1 MANAL
6 GADVETRG
14 LKPPKQNRQSHQETL
29 KQIVTGN
36 TLTNTQKNN
45 IMNQA
50 FTQDKFKA
58 VGEVQKA
65 REKLTDDISGEV
77 ELIKQIYKEMED
89 FGWEG
94 KDAEMSKLA
103 INTLISQ
110 VEKQLYSKVKT
121 GKLKLEIGP
130 GELLAGA
137 DIISR
142 GLEMGGGYHIG
153 KTHDDIDK
161 FWNDTKLNYI
171 PVVGGIAESL
181 SHIVGSL
188 YNDIAVNAYGKET
201 DDEKLAKLQY
211 KLKGAQSRLNNYM
224 EDTGKLEKEADKYV
238 KAEKSRYNQ
247 QRNKLSKIL
256 NKTGAIT
263 RQDEAYINLEKYRD
277 FY

>member
-36 TLTNTQKNN
+36 TLTSTQKNN

-58 VGEVQKA
+58 VGQVQKA

-238 KAEKSRYNQ
+238 NAEKSRYHQ

>member
-14 LKPPKQNRQSHQETL
+14 LQPPKQNRQSHQETL

-36 TLTNTQKNN
+36 TLTSTQKNN

>member
-14 LKPPKQNRQSHQETL
+14 LQPPKQNRQSHQETL

-36 TLTNTQKNN
+36 TLTSTQKNN

-58 VGEVQKA
+58 VGQVQKA

>member
-14 LKPPKQNRQSHQETL
+14 LQPPKQNRQSHQETL

-36 TLTNTQKNN
+36 TLTSTQKNN

-58 VGEVQKA
+58 VGQVQKA
-65 REKLTDDISGEV
+65 RAKLADDISGEV

>member
-36 TLTNTQKNN
+36 TLTSTQKNN

-58 VGEVQKA
+58 VGQVQKA
-65 REKLTDDISGEV
+65 RAKLADDISGEV

>member
-1 MANAL
+1 MT
-6 GADVETRG
+6 D
-14 LKPPKQNRQSHQETL
+14 
-29 KQIVTGN
+29 
-36 TLTNTQKNN
+36 
-45 IMNQA
+45 A
-50 FTQDKFKA
+50 FS
-58 VGEVQKA
+58 VP
-65 REKLTDDISGEV
+65 
-77 ELIKQIYKEMED
+77 
-89 FGWEG
+89 
-94 KDAEMSKLA
+94 
-103 INTLISQ
+103 ISQ
-110 VEKQLYSKVKT
+110 SPPGLGGLLYSKVKT

-238 KAEKSRYNQ
+238 KAEKSRYHQ

-277 FY
+277 FYSI

>member
-1 MANAL
+1 
-6 GADVETRG
+6 
-14 LKPPKQNRQSHQETL
+14 
-29 KQIVTGN
+29 
-36 TLTNTQKNN
+36 
-45 IMNQA
+45 MNQA

-58 VGEVQKA
+58 VGQVQKA
-65 REKLTDDISGEV
+65 RAKLADDISGEV